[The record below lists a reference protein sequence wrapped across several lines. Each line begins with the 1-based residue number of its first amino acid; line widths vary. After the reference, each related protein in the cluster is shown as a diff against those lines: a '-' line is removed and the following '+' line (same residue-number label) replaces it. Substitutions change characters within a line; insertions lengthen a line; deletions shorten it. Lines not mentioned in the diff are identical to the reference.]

1 MKQFRILSFLA
12 LFTLLAPVTNSQEP
26 ATGATITS
34 VTPPEDRTYLA
45 GELLTFEATFSE
57 PVTVKGTPQLPL
69 TIGTNTV
76 NAQFAGGSG
85 TTNLTFRYRVQ
96 AGDAD
101 TDGIAVN
108 PQLQLDAVTIQDANG
123 ANAALTFTAPAT
135 TGVNVDGSKSPA
147 NDVPDLPVGKLI
159 ALLVFGI
166 AFLLVLI
173 LKFKLQ
179 AFLSLILVSVV
190 VAASSKL
197 VNPTAVPL
205 TQVAGTI
212 VSSMGGA
219 LGFIATII
227 GIGAIFG
234 AMLEHSGGTQALA
247 NTLVRK
253 FGEGKAPWAMLL
265 TGFIISIP
273 VFLDVALVM
282 LAPLLYALA
291 RNTNKPLLVFGL
303 PLCAGMAVTH
313 AFVPPTPGPVAV
325 GYILGVNLGYVIMFG
340 IIVGL
345 PTALLCGPWLTNKMA
360 YKIDIPLPDADPGAE
375 TEEAKLPG
383 FGFILFLI
391 AMPIALI
398 LTGTI
403 IEQGV
408 ASGLPEGLSTLERK
422 TQLTAALVAMPA
434 FQQFIFFLGHPVI
447 ALLLSTL
454 IAVYF
459 LGAKRGV
466 GGDDL
471 VEISTKALG
480 PAGIIILITGAGGVF
495 KGTGIT
501 DALELAFRDSGI
513 PVLVLAYVF
522 ATLVRIAQGSAT
534 VAMLTAAGLMIGFVE
549 GLSQPMLA
557 LITIAIAAGATGFSH
572 VNDSGFW
579 MISRYFRMT
588 EAQTLRSW
596 SVLSTLISIIGFG
609 LCLLVSQFVK

>member
-1 MKQFRILSFLA
+1 MH
-12 LFTLLAPVTNSQEP
+12 LLA
-26 ATGATITS
+26 A
-34 VTPPEDRTYLA
+34 
-45 GELLTFEATFSE
+45 
-57 PVTVKGTPQLPL
+57 
-69 TIGTNTV
+69 
-76 NAQFAGGSG
+76 
-85 TTNLTFRYRVQ
+85 
-96 AGDAD
+96 
-101 TDGIAVN
+101 
-108 PQLQLDAVTIQDANG
+108 
-123 ANAALTFTAPAT
+123 
-135 TGVNVDGSKSPA
+135 VDG
-147 NDVPDLPVGKLI
+147 LPVGKLI

-173 LKFKLQ
+173 LRFKLQ
-179 AFLSLILVSVV
+179 AFLALILVSVV

-197 VNPTAVPL
+197 INPAAVPL

-212 VSSMGGA
+212 VNSMGGA

-234 AMLEHSGGTQALA
+234 AILEHSGGTQALA
-247 NTLVRK
+247 NSLIKK

-291 RNTNKPLLVFGL
+291 RKTGKPLLVYGL
-303 PLCAGMAVTH
+303 PLCAGMAITH

-340 IIVGL
+340 LIVGL
-345 PTALLCGPWLTNKMA
+345 PTALICGPWMTNRLA
-360 YKIDIPLPDADPGAE
+360 ATVDIPLPEVDPTAE
-375 TEEAKLPG
+375 TKEVNLPG
-383 FGFILFLI
+383 FGFILSLI
-391 AMPIALI
+391 ALPIGLI
-398 LTGTI
+398 LMGTI

-408 ASGLPEGLSTLERK
+408 ASGLEAGLSNGDRK
-422 TQLTAALVAMPA
+422 TELAAGLAAMPGL
-434 FQQFIFFLGHPVI
+434 QQFVFFLGHPVI

-454 IAVYF
+454 LAIYF
-459 LGAKRGV
+459 LGTRRGV
-466 GGDDL
+466 SGDVL

-495 KGTGIT
+495 KGVLKATGIT
-501 DALELAFRDSGI
+501 DALVVAFGSSGI

-534 VAMLTAAGLMIGFVE
+534 VAMLTAAGLMVGFVE
-549 GLSQPMLA
+549 GLSQPQLA
-557 LITIAIAAGATGFSH
+557 LVTIAIAAGATGFSH

-588 EAQTLRSW
+588 EAQTLRTW
-596 SVLSTLISIIGFG
+596 SILSTLISVIGFG
-609 LCLLVSQFVK
+609 ICMLVSMFVAKGG